1 MKPWTYRELP
11 LDVDSLFVK
20 RTTEESIGFIYKIT
34 NTVNGKI
41 YIGRKSFTA
50 SKKTAIGKRA
60 MAKMV
65 DKRGSKTK
73 TVVKTSNWQLY
84 TGSNKQLNEDI
95 KNGDDITRE
104 IIHLCFTKKQMT
116 YWELFYQMQYD
127 VLRSDS
133 YNDNILGKF
142 FRADLLN
149 KATNES

>member
-1 MKPWTYRELP
+1 MNPWTYRSLELGKST
-11 LDVDSLFVK
+11 LLEK
-20 RTTEESIGFIYKIT
+20 ILTGESIGFIYKIT

-60 MAKMV
+60 LAKMA

-95 KNGDDITRE
+95 KNGDDVTRE
-104 IIHLCFTKKQMT
+104 MIHLCYTKKQMT

-127 VLRSDS
+127 VLRSPS

-142 FRADLLN
+142 FRSDLLN
-149 KATNES
+149 K

>member
-1 MKPWTYRELP
+1 MNPWTYKGSKLE
-11 LDVDSLFVK
+11 DHSLLE
-20 RTTEESIGFIYKIT
+20 TTESIKALGFIYKIT

-60 MAKMV
+60 LAKMV

-73 TVVKTSNWQLY
+73 TIVKASNWQLY

-95 KNGDDITRE
+95 KNGNSITRE

-116 YWELFYQMQYD
+116 YWELYYQMKEN
-127 VLRSDS
+127 VLERES

-142 FRADLLN
+142 FRSDLLN
-149 KATNES
+149 KAV

>member
-1 MKPWTYRELP
+1 MQPWRYWSLELEKPALLETVLAQGA
-11 LDVDSLFVK
+11 
-20 RTTEESIGFIYKIT
+20 IGFIYKIT

-60 MAKMV
+60 LAKMV
-65 DKRGSKTK
+65 DKRRSKTK
-73 TVVKTSNWQLY
+73 TVVKSSNWQLY

-95 KNGDDITRE
+95 KNGDNIDRE
-104 IIHLCFTKKQMT
+104 ILHLCFTKKQMT

-142 FRADLLN
+142 FRADLLT
-149 KATNES
+149 K

>member
-1 MKPWTYRELP
+1 MKPWTYRNDNLEDYNLINPKKGERP
-11 LDVDSLFVK
+11 L
-20 RTTEESIGFIYKIT
+20 GFIYKIT

-50 SKKTAIGKRA
+50 TKKSSIGKRA
-60 MAKMV
+60 LAKMV

-95 KNGDDITRE
+95 KNGDNINRE

-127 VLRSDS
+127 VLRADS

-142 FRADLLN
+142 FRADLLT
-149 KATNES
+149 K

>member
-1 MKPWTYRELP
+1 MKPWTYRCETLEDYNF
-11 LDVDSLFVK
+11 LDYV
-20 RTTEESIGFIYKIT
+20 ESKKPIGFIYKIT

-41 YIGRKSFTA
+41 YIGRKSFISTTKV
-50 SKKTAIGKRA
+50 SIGKRA
-60 MAKMV
+60 TAKLT
-65 DKRGSKTK
+65 DKRSSKK
-73 TVVKTSNWQLY
+73 KVVIKEMKWRTY

-104 IIHLCFTKKQMT
+104 IIHLCYTKKQMT

-127 VLRSDS
+127 VLRSPS

-149 KATNES
+149 KAA

>member
-1 MKPWTYRELP
+1 MKPWTYRNDNLEDYNLINPKAGERP
-11 LDVDSLFVK
+11 L
-20 RTTEESIGFIYKIT
+20 GFIYKIT
-34 NTVNGKI
+34 NTANGKI

-50 SKKTAIGKRA
+50 TKKSAIGKRA
-60 MAKMV
+60 LAKMV

-95 KNGDDITRE
+95 KNGDTITRE

-116 YWELFYQMQYD
+116 YWELYYQMKEN
-127 VLRSDS
+127 VLERDS

-142 FRADLLN
+142 FRSDLLN
-149 KATNES
+149 KAV